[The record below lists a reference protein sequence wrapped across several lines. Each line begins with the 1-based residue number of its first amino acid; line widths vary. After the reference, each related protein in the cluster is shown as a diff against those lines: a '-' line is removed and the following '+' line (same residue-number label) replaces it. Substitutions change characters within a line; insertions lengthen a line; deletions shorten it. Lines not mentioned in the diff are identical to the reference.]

1 MRWNLLLLQLLLYKG
16 ATCIEQFGF
25 IIYCPMLVVRCLPIA
40 LVASFVALQ
49 SSASE
54 CDAEEDEVT
63 EEWMSK
69 GGFMIFFLFVA
80 MSFWGLAVVCEDFFV
95 PSLNLLCDDLKL
107 DNDVAGATI
116 MAAGNSSPELFACF
130 ISLFATKTALGAG
143 TAVGSAIFNH
153 LCICSGSVIYAR
165 GGELQLDWRILARE
179 CVFYGSSLL
188 ILVWALKGTLVGA
201 FEHAFDHVGGHSLDE
216 CLSVHWY
223 QAFVLVLGYVLY
235 AVVCSNYRVIIALLC
250 PLHKASPDDSSNNDN
265 AHHIADTTIERIGID
280 ENGEAKPLETY
291 EAPIPLRPGLS
302 LAYQK
307 SFSEMQEYLGE
318 KRESVLQAQ
327 ATQAMSQSQHGKGG
341 TGEFSRTSS
350 WNSAAGGVHNPL
362 CEDGAEEDVEM
373 GQSRRNH
380 VVNTSKEPTRD
391 DEEVSRRSESSS
403 PTTAAEEPEASQ
415 APVPPP
421 VVEDTTIP
429 AALTEEERRSLQ
441 HEQAMMHAERASRLT
456 GNAMD
461 ESRVSF
467 SPMEVPKNATY
478 QCWMYKRSQFYS
490 RIRVLTSQK
499 WQLRYFRV
507 DRNGLWYCRH
517 NMQENG
523 KLQVKTINIFDAI
536 SVYAT
541 DLDLFEFVIVTP
553 KRKYVFR
560 CTNEDNFMGMFS
572 VLAKDTKVFRSLPEA
587 QRRQLARDGEIAMKK
602 LGIDVDHENGAGHD
616 LMTPPSGG
624 LALALHYLLLP
635 LKAMIYYTIPEIS
648 VEQDGDYGEDANSDK
663 EAKPEYQTTIWMC
676 VLWLAVLSYVMNYC
690 LEELGAFFGISSG
703 TMGLTFGAAGTS
715 FPNLLSSMIVAKQ
728 GLGNMAVSNAFGSNV
743 FCIFFG
749 LGLPWL
755 LYILSNNGDAYKGLK
770 DDGIVFAVIILL
782 IVLLSFLVLL
792 AVYNFKMKQWMGTCF
807 LVLYGVYL
815 LYAIAIG

>member
-1 MRWNLLLLQLLLYKG
+1 MSDTWKWAVAAILL
-16 ATCIEQFGF
+16 
-25 IIYCPMLVVRCLPIA
+25 
-40 LVASFVALQ
+40 ASFLSLQ
-49 SSASE
+49 CNASE
-54 CDAEEDEVT
+54 CDAEEEDAT
-63 EEWMSK
+63 EAWMSQ
-69 GGFMIFFLFVA
+69 GGFLIFFVFVS

-95 PSLNLLCDDLKL
+95 PALNLLCDDLKL

-130 ISLFATKTALGAG
+130 ISLFATNTALGAG
-143 TAVGSAIFNH
+143 TAIGSAIFNH
-153 LCICSGSVIYAR
+153 LCICSGSVLYAR
-165 GGELQLDWRILARE
+165 GGELQIDWRILARE
-179 CVFYGSSLL
+179 CTFYGVS
-188 ILVWALKGTLVGA
+188 IFVLVWALKGTLIGA
-201 FEHAFDHVGGHSLDE
+201 FKHALDHVGGHVPKE

-223 QAFVLVLGYVLY
+223 QAFVLVVGYVLY
-235 AVVCSNYRVIIALLC
+235 ALVCSNYRVIIALLC
-250 PLHKASPDDSSNNDN
+250 PLKTTSPVESPEH
-265 AHHIADTTIERIGID
+265 ALHIVDTTTERIGID

-307 SFSEMQEYLGE
+307 SISVMQDII
-318 KRESVLQAQ
+318 RDSSVARHEQ
-327 ATQAMSQSQHGKGG
+327 QSHN
-341 TGEFSRTSS
+341 E
-350 WNSAAGGVHNPL
+350 SAANGDEELSQAEWTQSTDTPTYVMQMSTLCVPSPLEADVGVDNPIL
-362 CEDGAEEDVEM
+362 EATVPADEEM
-373 GQSRRNH
+373 GN
-380 VVNTSKEPTRD
+380 VATENG
-391 DEEVSRRSESSS
+391 
-403 PTTAAEEPEASQ
+403 AAEEKTPRAEEGRTNGRTLS
-415 APVPPP
+415 
-421 VVEDTTIP
+421 
-429 AALTEEERRSLQ
+429 EEERSAQ
-441 HEQAMMHAERASRLT
+441 HHQAMQYAERASRLT
-456 GNAMD
+456 GD
-461 ESRVSF
+461 VGDDSRVSF
-467 SPMEVPKNATY
+467 SPMTVPQNATF
-478 QCWMYKRSQFYS
+478 QCWMYKRSRFYS

-517 NMQENG
+517 DMQENG

-553 KRKYVFR
+553 KRKFVFR

-572 VLAKDTKVFRSLPEA
+572 VLAKDIRTFKTLDETKRK
-587 QRRQLARDGEIAMKK
+587 QLALDGELEMKK
-602 LGIDVDHENGAGHD
+602 LGVEVDHEEGAGHD
-616 LMTPPSGG
+616 LMTAPAGG
-624 LALALHYLLLP
+624 LALVLHYMLLP

-648 VEQDGDYGEDANSDK
+648 VDQDGEYGEDMSTDK
-663 EAKPEYQTTIWMC
+663 ETKPKYQTTIWMC
-676 VLWLAVLSYVMNYC
+676 VLWLALLSYVMNFC

-755 LYILSNNGDAYKGLK
+755 LFILSNNGDPYKGLK

-782 IVLLSFLVLL
+782 IVLASFLVLL
-792 AVYNFKMKQWMGTCF
+792 ALYDFKMRKWMGVCF
-807 LVLYGVYL
+807 LFLYGLYL